1 MALHPAP
8 RHEPTY
14 DTTAPRISV
23 ALAYPLRLGRRRI
36 AHIDLVPPTLDDLEA
51 LRGLDGA
58 GPREIL
64 AAMSDLDQ
72 DQVGL
77 LRWPDVEAA
86 LEAAKALLPPD
97 LLPVPNSAP
106 LIATDL
112 EANVASVVS
121 EAAPRIPA
129 SPTDLDDDETV
140 LPTARADRL
149 VDLVGVSMEGIEH
162 G

>member
-8 RHEPTY
+8 RREPTY
-14 DTTAPRISV
+14 ESGAPRV
-23 ALAYPLRLGRRRI
+23 DVPLTYPLRLGRRRI

-97 LLPVPNSAP
+97 LLPVPNSTS

-112 EANVASVVS
+112 EANVASVAS

-140 LPTARADRL
+140 LPPAHTGRL

>member
-1 MALHPAP
+1 MALYPAP
-8 RHEPTY
+8 RREPTY
-14 DTTAPRISV
+14 ETGGTHVDVP
-23 ALAYPLRLGRRRI
+23 LLYPFRLGRRRI

-72 DQVGL
+72 DQVGF

-86 LEAAKALLPPD
+86 LEAARALLPPD
-97 LLPVPNSAP
+97 LLSVPDGAS

-112 EANVASVVS
+112 EASVASVAS
-121 EAAPRIPA
+121 EAVPRIPA
-129 SPTDLDDDETV
+129 LPTDLDDDEAV
-140 LPTARADRL
+140 LPPARADCL

>member
-8 RHEPTY
+8 RREPTY
-14 DTTAPRISV
+14 ESGAPRV
-23 ALAYPLRLGRRRI
+23 DVPLRYPFRIGRRRI

-58 GPREIL
+58 GPREFL

-72 DQVGL
+72 AEIGL

-86 LEAAKALLPPD
+86 LEAARALLPPD
-97 LLPVPNSAP
+97 LLPVPDDASR
-106 LIATDL
+106 IATL
-112 EANVASVVS
+112 QEANVASVGS
-121 EAAPRIPA
+121 EAVPRIPA
-129 SPTDLDDDETV
+129 TPTDLDDDETV
-140 LPTARADRL
+140 LPPARADHL

>member
-1 MALHPAP
+1 MVLHPAP

-14 DTTAPRISV
+14 ESGAPRV
-23 ALAYPLRLGRRRI
+23 DVPLRYPFRIGRRRI

-72 DQVGL
+72 GQVGL

-86 LEAAKALLPPD
+86 LEAARALLPPD
-97 LLPVPNSAP
+97 LLPVPNSTS
-106 LIATDL
+106 LTATDL
-112 EANVASVVS
+112 EANVASVAS
-121 EAAPRIPA
+121 EAVPRVPA
-129 SPTDLDDDETV
+129 TPTD
-140 LPTARADRL
+140 
-149 VDLVGVSMEGIEH
+149 
-162 G
+162 